1 MKEMLKKIIK
11 DFIERKSIYPN
22 NQNRVNFQILKVV
35 LEDEKERFINYAKK
49 IKHSLTKEEL
59 DTLFKYMLKKEN
71 ESNFIDKLDILELL
85 KYRGLNTEERREEFK
100 KKTEELTELLIK
112 MINGSKEGYEE
123 FNTKYQENVFN
134 NKTNKY
140 TRYIPLG
147 IVIMLFNK
155 EEYKE
160 ILDENS
166 LIQSTRFSYFKY
178 LISDFQYEFGVK
190 YGFREKKKGI
200 DLLEDTKK
208 MVLDFSEEE
217 NEEEGLTEEE
227 RLRLENRNYKESLKL
242 IEQNFSELKSRFQ
255 EEADEAKK
263 IAIGEFYCKL
273 NSDKY
278 GKFLDKVPYAEELLT
293 KIRKEKLDKEI
304 PSEVKIALMFVKQV
318 IKFIKDSGIE
328 TIEEYN
334 RVFEATAEE
343 IAEMEYRGE
352 SSFEEG
358 EKKILKVES
367 PGYKYADIIISIP
380 VVVEVIK
387 ND

>member
-1 MKEMLKKIIK
+1 MREILK
-11 DFIERKSIYPN
+11 DFIERKNIYPN
-22 NQNRVNFQILKVV
+22 NQNIVNFQIFKLV
-35 LEDEKERFINYAKK
+35 LENENDRFTNYAKK
-49 IKHSLTKEEL
+49 LKHNLTKEEL
-59 DTLFKYMLKKEN
+59 DTLFKYMLKKESD
-71 ESNFIDKLDILELL
+71 SNFIDKLDILELL

-112 MINGSKEGYEE
+112 MINGSKEGYEK
-123 FNTKYQENVFN
+123 FNAKYQEYVFD
-134 NKTNKY
+134 NKINKY
-140 TRYIPLG
+140 ARYIPLG

-160 ILDENS
+160 ILDENF

-178 LISDFQYEFGVK
+178 LISDFQYEYGVK
-190 YGFREKKKGI
+190 HGFREKKKGI
-200 DLLEDTKK
+200 DILEDTKK

-227 RLRLENRNYKESLKL
+227 KLRLENRNYKESLKL
-242 IEQNFSELKSRFQ
+242 IEQNFSELKNRFQ

-263 IAIGEFYCKL
+263 IAIGEFYSKL

-304 PSEVKIALMFVKQV
+304 PSEVKKALMFVKQV

-352 SSFEEG
+352 NSFEEG
-358 EKKILKVES
+358 EKKLLKVES
-367 PGYKYADIIISIP
+367 PGYKYSNIIISIP